1 MKTTTP
7 QLMTTAIV
15 VSGIVLFAGAGCTP
29 VEPVIT
35 INPVVTDVAMPDSWS
50 TFTSPLLEYSI
61 TYPSTWYTWSGSER
75 FEDMQEAESDVD
87 YFSILSKEDS
97 FTIAADQI
105 FIGIDRDTKQALVPG
120 EAATESFNDIIA
132 ANSQAETVSDV
143 QALVVDGNLPAVQ
156 QVEQDPDDTTGE
168 YGYKMVTYVDV
179 DNMVYTI
186 HVTTAS
192 AADYARYVEIIQ
204 IMIASFDYQA
214 GWLHLC

>member
-1 MKTTTP
+1 MKP
-7 QLMTTAIV
+7 ILAFFIV
-15 VSGIVLFAGAGCTP
+15 LLLVSGASCTP

-35 INPVVTDVAMPDSWS
+35 TNPVVTDVAMPASWS

-61 TYPSTWYTWSGSER
+61 EYPSTWYTWSGSER

-87 YFSILSKEDS
+87 YFSILPAEDS
-97 FTIAADQI
+97 FTIAADQV

-132 ANSQAETVSDV
+132 ANSQAETVSNV
-143 QALVVDGNLPAVQ
+143 QALVLDATLPAVQ

-168 YGYKMVTYVDV
+168 YGYKVVTYVDV

-186 HVTTAS
+186 HVTAAS
-192 AADYARYVEIIQ
+192 AVDYARYVEIIQ
-204 IMIASFDYQA
+204 TMITSFDYQA
-214 GWLHLC
+214 EWLHLC